1 MVRGILPCQ
10 CLEVFHGSFRP
21 LKVVNPPHE
30 ECAERRSLFAGGLG
44 VSPIPSFLSPKS
56 GGQGVEDGQL
66 FPIALMHRTD
76 SMGSSVLML

>member
-1 MVRGILPCQ
+1 MDHFAPSRW
-10 CLEVFHGSFRP
+10 
-21 LKVVNPPHE
+21 KNPPYE

-56 GGQGVEDGQL
+56 GGQGVGDGQL
-66 FPIALMHRTD
+66 FPIGLMHRTD